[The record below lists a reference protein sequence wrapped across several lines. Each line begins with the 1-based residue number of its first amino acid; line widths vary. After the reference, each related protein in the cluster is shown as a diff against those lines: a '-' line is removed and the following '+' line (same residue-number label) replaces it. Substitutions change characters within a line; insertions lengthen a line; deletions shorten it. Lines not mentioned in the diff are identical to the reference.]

1 MKRVM
6 KQTVKHKDE
15 HNETKV
21 NDGKQI
27 YLSEKRLQN
36 KKFYNRKNTCET

>member
-6 KQTVKHKDE
+6 KQTVIDKDE
-15 HNETKV
+15 LSETRV